1 MTGDFLRGVLSDALS
16 TILVAGAGAL
26 LLVLGGL
33 ALRFAWVRRARNR
46 AVRALNIPRVEATSR
61 YGYSLDNWSPVGSV
75 NDPPPGRGG
84 TLMWALENGGGPM
97 TTTGSRMRTITL
109 TTQKPVAFELQR
121 VWVTYTR
128 QDLPEGTAF
137 YDVSDGLGAGE
148 REPARFV
155 AALGHEGRATNRF
168 AAKHVSDFD
177 LPQKEAPVPYRLSD
191 ATHLDIDLLL
201 SFLTEGVYTY
211 SVEVEVAVNGVS
223 RTLKVEKAPIGDQE
237 LPLKMVFARE
247 PAMVHEE
254 FTEYPHTRWLPGPRP
269 EM

>member
-1 MTGDFLRGVLSDALS
+1 MSDFLRDALSGAVS

-26 LLVLGGL
+26 LVVLGGL
-33 ALRFAWVRRARNR
+33 GLRFAWIRRVRNR
-46 AVRALNIPRVEATSR
+46 AVRALNVPRVEAMSR
-61 YGYSLDNWSPVGSV
+61 YGISLDNWSPVGSV
-75 NDPPPGRGG
+75 DDPPPGRGG
-84 TLMWALENGGGPM
+84 TLMWALENGGGPL

-128 QDLPEGTAF
+128 QDLPDGTAF

-148 REPARFV
+148 RVPARFV

-223 RTLKVEKAPIGDQE
+223 RTLKVEKALIGDQE

>member
-1 MTGDFLRGVLSDALS
+1 
-16 TILVAGAGAL
+16 
-26 LLVLGGL
+26 
-33 ALRFAWVRRARNR
+33 
-46 AVRALNIPRVEATSR
+46 
-61 YGYSLDNWSPVGSV
+61 
-75 NDPPPGRGG
+75 
-84 TLMWALENGGGPM
+84 MWALENGGGPL

-223 RTLKVEKAPIGDQE
+223 RTLKVEKALIGDQE

>member
-1 MTGDFLRGVLSDALS
+1 
-16 TILVAGAGAL
+16 
-26 LLVLGGL
+26 
-33 ALRFAWVRRARNR
+33 
-46 AVRALNIPRVEATSR
+46 
-61 YGYSLDNWSPVGSV
+61 
-75 NDPPPGRGG
+75 
-84 TLMWALENGGGPM
+84 MWALENGGPL

-211 SVEVEVAVNGVS
+211 SVEVEVAVK
-223 RTLKVEKAPIGDQE
+223 TLTSI
-237 LPLKMVFARE
+237 LE
-247 PAMVHEE
+247 PVMIVLVGAMVG
-254 FTEYPHTRWLPGPRP
+254 FIVISMYLP
-269 EM
+269 MFKMLTLVK